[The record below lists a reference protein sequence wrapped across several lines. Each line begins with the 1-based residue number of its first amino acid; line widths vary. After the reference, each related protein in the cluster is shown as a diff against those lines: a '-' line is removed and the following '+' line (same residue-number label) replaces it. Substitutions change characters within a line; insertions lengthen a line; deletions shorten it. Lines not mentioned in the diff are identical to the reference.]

1 MNFLRTGA
9 RVRDDHTH
17 LANDDVISQQAT
29 RQRQDGR
36 RSEYGGICDR
46 TFYRQRQLSPQRVG
60 LKGPE
65 QPLLAGRHMDVK
77 PDLQVF
83 QSRVQRLTRNGVAD
97 RNHAKLPHPG
107 FGFGEPYALVVR

>member
-1 MNFLRTGA
+1 
-9 RVRDDHTH
+9 
-17 LANDDVISQQAT
+17 
-29 RQRQDGR
+29 
-36 RSEYGGICDR
+36 
-46 TFYRQRQLSPQRVG
+46 
-60 LKGPE
+60 
-65 QPLLAGRHMDVK
+65 MDVK